1 MSRHLTD
8 RYLEAKRI
16 AMLAAD
22 LGAAG
27 REALLQREAAS
38 DAELA
43 KEVHW
48 MLAAMDAT
56 HTALLPVA
64 ECISP
69 DLSGLDARATAPHQY
84 RIIRRLGEGGMGSV
98 YLAERTDGEFV
109 QQVALKLLN
118 PAAEGSPVLTERFAQ
133 ERKLLARLEHP
144 CIARLLDGG
153 VLADGRPFLAM
164 EYVEGERIDAWCD
177 RHGIHLGARIE
188 LFLKVCAAV
197 DFAHR
202 NLIIHRDIKPANILV
217 TEGGTPKLLDFGI
230 ARILD
235 QDAEVELTAT
245 AQQVMTLA
253 YASPEQIE
261 RLPLTTA
268 ADVYSLGV
276 VLYQL
281 VAGER
286 PYQHLS
292 TPHLLSNAIVGGHV
306 VPPSRAARAGRPGGA
321 GETRPARRVPR
332 DIDAIVLKAL
342 RRQVDERYSSVPL
355 LVADLRRFL
364 NRRPVLARRGR
375 LMYRFRRYLQRN
387 RWVLAA
393 SSAVVLAVFA
403 GLVSSLLALHKAS
416 VARDLAEHREQQLQ
430 RMVDF
435 QRSTLDSVDI
445 QAMGHAMA
453 SAQLEQL
460 RKQIDGSPDSVR
472 LNAVLAKA
480 SGTVGSTDMARN
492 ALDTFV
498 VTHALDSLDREFS
511 NSPAL
516 AADLRQSLAEVL
528 VHIGS
533 YGHAVSQLRAVLAER
548 MAQRPLS
555 VDGLLSARL
564 TLADA
569 LYRDGDLDK
578 AGDLFGRSAAD
589 ASGRLPTDPLRIAAE
604 AGQARVLSAQG
615 HLQQAR
621 QLQQA
626 LYERL
631 RLRLPP
637 ANVAMMQL
645 RGDLVMTLIGLGQR
659 DEAIALAE
667 PLVALNKSAFGPQSP
682 QALASMITLAR
693 LQHYRNN
700 YEKSLVLAQQVL
712 AVRTKKLGSDHP
724 DTLDALHMVVTDQ
737 VYLAQDE
744 AAFRQADA
752 ALAHLIATRE
762 RVLGVNHADTIASKT
777 LLVRLLAKEGNAATD
792 PQAMHRYMARA
803 IALEQAILAS
813 HQRVL
818 GEDNPKTLMAH
829 GSLANLLS
837 YDGQYAR
844 ALAEARLTLAGQT
857 RVLGADHPIVFAT
870 DNLLGDIEAAAGHWA
885 AARDPYE
892 KALAGRD
899 RVLGVADAH
908 TIETASRLYGVL
920 SKLKDVAAA
929 AAVRKHYLDPVIA
942 MDPAKL
948 NAGMRDVRQS
958 SIDQVRSFQAG
969 LVARS
974 LP

>member
-22 LGAAG
+22 HDAAG
-27 REALLQREAAS
+27 RQALLQREAAG
-38 DAELA
+38 DPELVD
-43 KEVHW
+43 EVHW

-64 ECISP
+64 ERISP

-98 YLAERTDGEFV
+98 YLAERTDGDFV

-144 CIARLLDGG
+144 GIARLLDGG

-177 RHGIHLGARIE
+177 RHDIDLGARIE
-188 LFLKVCAAV
+188 LFLKVCVAV
-197 DFAHR
+197 DYAHR
-202 NLIIHRDIKPANILV
+202 NLVIHRDIKPANILV
-217 TEGGTPKLLDFGI
+217 TEDGTPKLLDFGI
-230 ARILD
+230 ARIVD
-235 QDAEVELTAT
+235 QDAKVELTAT

-286 PYQHLS
+286 PYQHLV

-306 VPPSRAARAGRPGGA
+306 VPPSRAARAGRPGRP
-321 GETRPARRVPR
+321 GESRFARRVPR

-342 RRQVDERYSSVPL
+342 RRPVDERYSSVPL
-355 LVADLRRFL
+355 LIADLRRFL
-364 NRRPVLARRGR
+364 GRRPVQARKGR
-375 LMYRFRRYLQRN
+375 LLYRFRRYLQRN
-387 RWVLAA
+387 RWLLAA
-393 SSAVVLAVFA
+393 SLTVLLTVVA

-445 QAMGHAMA
+445 QAMGHAIA
-453 SAQLEQL
+453 SAQLQQL
-460 RKQIDGSPDSVR
+460 RKQIGGLPDGAR
-472 LNAVLAKA
+472 LDAALARVPI
-480 SGTVGSTDMARN
+480 SLGSTDIARN

-511 NSPAL
+511 NAPAL

-548 MAQRPLS
+548 MAQRP
-555 VDGLLSARL
+555 VNADGLLSTRL
-564 TLADA
+564 ALANA
-569 LYRDGDLDK
+569 LYRDGDLEK
-578 AGDLFGRSAAD
+578 AGKLFERSVAE

-604 AGQARVLSAQG
+604 AGRARVLSAGG

-626 LYERL
+626 LYVRL
-631 RLRLPP
+631 RSQLPP
-637 ANVAMMQL
+637 TNVTMMQL
-645 RGDLVMTLIGLGQR
+645 RADLVMTLIGLGRR
-659 DEAIALAE
+659 DEAVHLAG
-667 PLVALNKSAFGPQSP
+667 PLVALNKATFGAESP
-682 QALASMITLAR
+682 QTLDSMITLAR

-700 YEKSLVLAQQVL
+700 YEKSLALAQQVL

-752 ALAHLIATRE
+752 ALAHLIAARS
-762 RVLGVNHADTIASKT
+762 RVLGLNHPDTIASET

-792 PQAMHRYMARA
+792 PRQMHRYMARA
-803 IALEQAILAS
+803 IALERTILAS
-813 HQRVL
+813 HQRLL

-844 ALAEARLTLAGQT
+844 AMAEARQTLAGQI

-870 DNLLGDIEAAAGHWA
+870 DNLLGDIEVAAGHWA
-885 AARDPYE
+885 AARAPYE

-899 RVLGVADAH
+899 RELGTEDAH
-908 TIETASRLYGVL
+908 TLETATRLYDVL
-920 SKLKDVAAA
+920 HHVRDKAAA
-929 AAVRKHYLDPVIA
+929 LAVRKRYLEPLLA

-948 NAGMRDVRQS
+948 NASLLDERRSALSVLGQS
-958 SIDQVRSFQAG
+958 GHPSA
-969 LVARS
+969 
-974 LP
+974 P

>member
-22 LGAAG
+22 LAATE
-27 REALLQREAAS
+27 RDALLQHEAAG

-43 KEVHW
+43 EEVHW

-56 HTALLPVA
+56 HTALLPA
-64 ECISP
+64 TERSSP
-69 DLSGLDARATAPHQY
+69 DLSGLDAQATDPHQY

-98 YLAERTDGEFV
+98 YLAERTDGDFV
-109 QQVALKLLN
+109 QQVALKLLS
-118 PAAEGSPVLTERFAQ
+118 PAAEGSPVLTERFTQ

-164 EYVEGERIDAWCD
+164 EYVEGERIDVWCD
-177 RHGIHLGARIE
+177 RHGIDLGARIE

-197 DFAHR
+197 DYAHR
-202 NLIIHRDIKPANILV
+202 NLVIHRDIKPANILV
-217 TEGGTPKLLDFGI
+217 TEGGVPKLLDFGI

-235 QDAEVELTAT
+235 QDADVEVTAT

-286 PYQHLS
+286 PYQHLV
-292 TPHLLSNAIVGGHV
+292 TPHLLSNAIVGGNV
-306 VPPSRAARAGRPGGA
+306 VPPSRAARTGRA
-321 GETRPARRVPR
+321 SRRVPR

-342 RRQVDERYSSVPL
+342 RRRVDDRYSSVPVL
-355 LVADLRRFL
+355 AADLQRFL
-364 NRRPVLARRGR
+364 SRRPVQARRGR
-375 LMYRFRRYLQRN
+375 LLYRFRRYLQRN

-393 SSAVVLAVFA
+393 SSAVLLAVVV

-472 LNAVLAKA
+472 LDAALAKA
-480 SGTVGSTDMARN
+480 YGTVASTDIARN

-498 VTHALDSLDREFS
+498 VTHALDSLDREFL

-533 YGHAVSQLRAVLAER
+533 YGHAVSQLRVVLAER
-548 MAQRPLS
+548 LAQRPPS
-555 VDGLLSARL
+555 PNGLLSTRL
-564 TLADA
+564 ALADA
-569 LYRDGDLDK
+569 LYRDGDLGK
-578 AGDLFGRSAAD
+578 AGDLFERSAAD

-604 AGQARVLSAQG
+604 AGRARVLSAQG
-615 HLQQAR
+615 HLEQAR
-621 QLQQA
+621 ELQQA

-637 ANVAMMQL
+637 TNVAMMQL
-645 RGDLVMTLIGLGQR
+645 RGDLVMTLIGLGRR
-659 DEAIALAE
+659 DEAVALAE
-667 PLVALNKSAFGPQSP
+667 PLVALNKAAFGPQSP

-700 YEKSLVLAQQVL
+700 YEKSLALAQEVL
-712 AVRTKKLGSDHP
+712 AVRTRKLGSEHP

-762 RVLGVNHADTIASKT
+762 RVLGVNHADTIASET
-777 LLVRLLAKEGNAATD
+777 LLVRLLSKEGNAATD

-803 IALEQAILAS
+803 IALEQTVLAS

-857 RVLGADHPIVFAT
+857 RVLGANHPIVFAT
-870 DNLLGDIEAAAGHWA
+870 DNLLGDIEVAAGHWA
-885 AARDPYE
+885 AARTTYE
-892 KALAGRD
+892 KALAGRE
-899 RVLGVADAH
+899 RLLGVVDAH
-908 TIETASRLYGVL
+908 TVETASRLYEVL
-920 SKLKDVAAA
+920 GKLRDVAAA
-929 AAVRKHYLDPVIA
+929 AVVRKHYLDPVIA

-958 SIDQVRSFQAG
+958 AIDQVKSFSVD

-974 LP
+974 RP